1 MENAKFVLSKSA
13 MLRQY
18 SRLKEVADK
27 ISYSFKTNPTVGTLL
42 EKYTDSLFTV
52 HFAKSLERINDRG
65 RVIFVAQSWN
75 GKAIREL
82 MKLGVHRFIVDNHN
96 DLETLLKELKSKDRI
111 DLFLRLR
118 MKERTI
124 RTERHY
130 VYGMYSA
137 EVNRLVSG
145 LRGDDRI
152 EKLGVHFHRKTMNIG
167 EWDLKSEMAE
177 VLEEETL
184 KAIDMLDIGGG
195 IPIEYKNYNGDDLL
209 PSIMGKIG
217 EFRNW
222 LNKEYGIMLIA
233 EPGRFIAGPC
243 ISLDAGI
250 IGING
255 NTVLINCSVFN
266 SAMDTIVANI
276 KLKVDGELERGT
288 PYLIKGCIP
297 DSEDIFRYR
306 VYLKKPEVGDR
317 IRFLNAGA
325 YTYTTNFCDLDKL
338 EYQMVE

>member
-1 MENAKFVLSKSA
+1 M
-13 MLRQY
+13 
-18 SRLKEVADK
+18 
-27 ISYSFKTNPTVGTLL
+27 
-42 EKYTDSLFTV
+42 
-52 HFAKSLERINDRG
+52 
-65 RVIFVAQSWN
+65 
-75 GKAIREL
+75 
-82 MKLGVHRFIVDNHN
+82 GVRRFIVDNRN
-96 DLETLLKELKSKDRI
+96 DLDVLLKELKEKDRVE
-111 DLFLRLR
+111 LFLRLR

-137 EVNRLVSG
+137 EVNRLVNE

-177 VLEEETL
+177 ILDEETL
-184 KAIDMLDIGGG
+184 RSIDTLDIGGG

-209 PSIMGKIG
+209 PSIMKRIS
-217 EFRNW
+217 ELRTW
-222 LNKEYGIMLIA
+222 LNKEYDVKLMA

-243 ISLDAGI
+243 ISLDAEI

-255 NTVLINCSVFN
+255 NTILINCSVFN

-276 KLKVDGELERGT
+276 KLKVEGELEKGT

-306 VYLKKPEVGDR
+306 VYLKEPEVGGR

-325 YTYTTNFCDLDKL
+325 YTYTTNFCDLDTL
-338 EYQMVE
+338 EYQIVE